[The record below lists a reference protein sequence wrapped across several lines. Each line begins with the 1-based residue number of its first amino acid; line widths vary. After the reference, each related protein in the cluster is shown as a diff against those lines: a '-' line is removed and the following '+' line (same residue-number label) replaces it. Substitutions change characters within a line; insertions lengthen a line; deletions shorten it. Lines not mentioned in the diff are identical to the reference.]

1 MTVPSDAWA
10 AEVDRLRAGIAAG
23 QVTRDAAIAA
33 LMAFTAANGIAITRQ
48 AAETLIGGESGPTR
62 S

>member
-10 AEVDRLRAGIAAG
+10 AEVARLRAQIAAR
-23 QVTRDAAIAA
+23 QVTRDAAAEE

-48 AAETLIGGESGPTR
+48 AAETLISGG
-62 S
+62 